1 MGWEGAYSKLEM
13 SGPGRSV
20 PGSRSDA
27 GGRSA
32 NHAIRGIKRVRVVS
46 SLRVGESV
54 VIDAARG
61 VKTWDDD
68 ACFADADSG

>member
-1 MGWEGAYSKLEM
+1 MGEGAYSKLEM

-32 NHAIRGIKRVRVVS
+32 NHSIRRDQKGQG
-46 SLRVGESV
+46 SL
-54 VIDAARG
+54 
-61 VKTWDDD
+61 
-68 ACFADADSG
+68 